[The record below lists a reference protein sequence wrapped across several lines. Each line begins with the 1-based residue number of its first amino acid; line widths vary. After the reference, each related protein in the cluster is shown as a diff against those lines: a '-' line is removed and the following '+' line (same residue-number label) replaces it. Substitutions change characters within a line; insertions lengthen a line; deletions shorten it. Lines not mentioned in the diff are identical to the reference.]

1 MKKPS
6 KKKLSFALTALL
18 VLFLLSAYAWYTR
31 PVTLPAL
38 YPMLKPEQCTQI
50 QGYYE
55 IGMQPEQSNFTITK
69 DSAEFE
75 QLWDLFYDQ
84 SYRRSLKDLLPRG
97 TMIFN
102 GRSMFSL
109 RTLHFPTEAPAP
121 ARCCILPIGTVPL
134 NYFSTERRTFTGFLN
149 RSAGPLRSLRSY
161 SEHQTAERKIGGVP

>member
-97 TMIFN
+97 TRIH
-102 GRSMFSL
+102 
-109 RTLHFPTEAPAP
+109 RTEEDDFQWTVDVLFEDIAFPDGSTGSGTMLHFTYWY
-121 ARCCILPIGTVPL
+121 GTFELFFDGETHIYRVPEP
-134 NYFSTERRTFTGFLN
+134 ERRAAQVL
-149 RSAGPLRSLRSY
+149 AII
-161 SEHQTAERKIGGVP
+161 Q